1 MYKLEQIKPIQLDDL
16 VRCGNK
22 YDGGYVL
29 SQRQIDKTNILLSFG
44 INADWTFEYDFA
56 KRNPLARI
64 YAYDYSTPNALSK
77 GFFDIKHG
85 TVLKNAKHP
94 FILFSKLYNRLRMFV
109 WRKFHPFNSFFNP
122 DKGHYFYEK
131 FVGTENNKEYCS
143 VDEIFKN
150 HIHDF
155 DWGGGRG
162 VDKMDFLVKIDI
174 EGGEYPILPLF
185 KPYMHLAN
193 GFIIEFHWLAKYYK
207 EYNEA
212 ISMLLDYFYV
222 AHAHIT
228 NSGTYMIP
236 GTSLP
241 NTLELTFISKNL
253 FTIPPLLTNRKYPLK
268 NLDYPNIPYVPD
280 VPLNFDEINENAK
293 N

>member
-29 SQRQIDKTNILLSFG
+29 SQRQIDKTKVLLSFG
-44 INADWTFEYDFA
+44 INADWTFEYDFS
-56 KRNPLARI
+56 KRNPSVRI
-64 YAYDYSTPNALSK
+64 YAYDYSTPNALSE
-77 GFFDIKHG
+77 GFFDK
-85 TVLKNAKHP
+85 
-94 FILFSKLYNRLRMFV
+94 
-109 WRKFHPFNSFFNP
+109 
-122 DKGHYFYEK
+122 K
-131 FVGTENNKEYCS
+131 FVGAQNNEEFCS

-150 HIHDF
+150 HII
-155 DWGGGRG
+155 GMLGE
-162 VDKMDFLVKIDI
+162 MDLLVKIDI

-193 GFIIEFHWLAKYYK
+193 GFIIEFHALAKYYK

-241 NTLELTFISKNL
+241 NTLELTFINKNL
-253 FTIPPLLTNRKYPLK
+253 FASKPSLTSRKYPLK
-268 NLDYPNIPYVPD
+268 NLDYPNISYIPD
-280 VPLNFDEINENAK
+280 VSLNFDKENEYAK